1 MLFNLK
7 FKTIKTSTRYS
18 LNSCVVYFC
27 KDNSEFDKLIKSKNL
42 EISKPQSHKFKDEES
57 AELRTWSM
65 GNPNLIIIKKAEL
78 NKKFNVDFF
87 RNYLSG
93 LLASIEKLNL
103 KNVFIEVPSYQYYR
117 KTFREKDYFWQ
128 SFVEGI
134 ILGNYSFDFYKTKK
148 SKQTNLIVN
157 FIIDDNKLFQIAL
170 EKAESV
176 IKGVYFARDLT
187 NEPANTLT
195 PLEFANRVKQ
205 EFKGSNVSV
214 KIFDEKELQKRKM
227 NAILSV
233 GRASKNRPQLII
245 AHYKPKGK
253 TVKKI
258 ALVGKG
264 VTYDTGGLSIKPTQG
279 MLQMKADMAGGA
291 TVFGIVRA
299 ASLNK
304 IPIEIMGIVPAVEN
318 AIDGS
323 AYKPGDVISTASGK
337 TIEVKDTD
345 AEGRIVLA
353 DALEYASKQK
363 PDQIVDFA
371 TLTGAVAVSL
381 GLFTAGVFTK
391 DDKISDKIIESSKST
406 YEHIWRLPFWD
417 EYNNLLES
425 KIADISN
432 LGPRWGGAITA
443 GKFLEFFVN
452 ENIPWAHIDMA
463 GPALKHDLT
472 NYTKDYCT
480 GYGVRLIS
488 DYLEKIK

>member
-7 FKTIKTSTRYS
+7 LNTIKSITKSPS
-18 LNSCVVYFC
+18 SSCIVYFC
-27 KDNSEFDKLIKSKNL
+27 KDNNEFVKLINDKKL
-42 EISKPQSHKFKDEES
+42 EISKPQLQFFKNDEN
-57 AELRTWSM
+57 AELRVWGV
-65 GNPNLIIIKKAEL
+65 GNPNLVILKKASL
-78 NKKFNVDFF
+78 TKKFNVDFF
-87 RNYLSG
+87 RNYMSSLITSF
-93 LLASIEKLNL
+93 EKINL
-103 KNVFIEVPSYQYYR
+103 KNIFIEIPFYQYYSN
-117 KTFREKDYFWQ
+117 TFYSQNYFWQ

-134 ILGNYSFDFYKTKK
+134 LLGNYTFDNYKTKK
-148 SKQTNLIVN
+148 SKQNNLIVN
-157 FIIDDNKLFQIAL
+157 FIIDNNKAFQKSL
-170 EKAESV
+170 EKAEAV
-176 IKGVYFARDLT
+176 IDGVSFARDLT

-195 PLEFANRVKQ
+195 PLEFANRVKKT
-205 EFKGSNVSV
+205 FKGSDVTV
-214 KIFDEKELQKRKM
+214 KIFNEKELQKRKM

-233 GRASKNRPQLII
+233 GRASKHGPKLII

-253 TVKKI
+253 LDKKI

-264 VTYDTGGLSIKPTQG
+264 VTYDTGGLSIKPTKG
-279 MLQMKADMAGGA
+279 MLEMKADMAGGA

-304 IPIEIMGIVPAVEN
+304 LPIEIMGIVPAVEN
-318 AIDGS
+318 AIDGN

-345 AEGRIVLA
+345 AEGRIILA
-353 DALEYASKQK
+353 DALEFASKQN
-363 PDQIVDFA
+363 PDQIIDFA

-381 GLFTAGVFTK
+381 GLFAAGLFTK
-391 DDKISDKIIESSKST
+391 NDQISNELIKSSQST

-488 DYLEKIK
+488 DYLEQIK